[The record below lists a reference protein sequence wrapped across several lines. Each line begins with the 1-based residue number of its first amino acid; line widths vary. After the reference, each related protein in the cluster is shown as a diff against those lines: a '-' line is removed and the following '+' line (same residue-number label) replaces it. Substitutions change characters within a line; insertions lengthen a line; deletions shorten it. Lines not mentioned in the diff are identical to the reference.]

1 MIGRTTHAPRYW
13 EKVSIVAS
21 AIVVGNVVTYL
32 IGARAWPTVLWGLTL
47 LGSTLLAGWL
57 VSLVLGVRMTGRGW
71 EKPEDPPGP
80 ADGQS
85 PR

>member
-13 EKVSIVAS
+13 EKLSIVAS
-21 AIVVGNVVTYL
+21 AMVVGNVVTYL
-32 IGARAWPTVLWGLTL
+32 IGARAWPFVLWGLTFF
-47 LGSTLLAGWL
+47 GSTLLAAWL

-71 EKPEDPPGP
+71 EKPEDSPGP

-85 PR
+85 PK